1 MTKDPR
7 IYLAHIL
14 EHAARIERYIRDGHD
29 AFLTDHKTQDA
40 VIRNFEVIG
49 EAAKR
54 VTAEFRETHPSIP
67 WRVMAA
73 FRDVLIHGYEGVDIN
88 KVWTTATE
96 DLPAVRA
103 AIAAILPPIEQ
114 LELELRRPASEPPQE

>member
-14 EHAARIERYIRDGHD
+14 EHAARIELYTRDGRE

-54 VTAEFRETHPSIP
+54 IPASYREAHPSIP

-88 KVWTTATE
+88 KVWTTATA
-96 DLPAVRA
+96 DLPAARA
-103 AIAAILPPIEQ
+103 AIAAILPPVEQ
-114 LELELRRPASEPPQE
+114 LALELRRPAADPPQE

>member
-14 EHAARIERYIRDGHD
+14 EHATRIESYIRDGRD

-54 VTAEFRETHPSIP
+54 IPAAFRDAHPSIP

-73 FRDVLIHGYEGVDIN
+73 FRDVLIHGYAGVDLST
-88 KVWTTATE
+88 VWTTATE
-96 DLPAVRA
+96 ELPAVRT
-103 AIAAILPPIEQ
+103 AIAAILPPIEV
-114 LELELRRPASEPPQE
+114 LEREIGSPASDRRQE